1 MTENAN
7 KVPRRKR
14 RRRSRFTSLED
25 ESGANGGPAVNVEV
39 DSKTFIPKDQSAAP
53 INPAVKALRAQ
64 VASSLQ
70 QKKASIVENGKPV
83 DEHGSART
91 VSMNS
96 VRSGKRQ
103 RRSRFSGPD
112 PSFASKPEL
121 TSTAFTQSLP
131 LFAPFAPSDREKLP
145 PRDID
150 PLSIPIRPVSTA
162 EINRNEHKRRKLNA
176 VLKISKN
183 DLLDKDPARNPF
195 YDPMI
200 KQTIS
205 RSRPPREIKFVPQGE
220 IAAQAERKR
229 EAVRVQ
235 ARREEYRKRLAE
247 GEGELPVLPPLSKD
261 LRVKD
266 ATVPEWE
273 WWDLPF
279 VSKQDGNPGTNMDGG
294 VKMAEDF
301 TLREDRI
308 THYIHHPPLI
318 EPSVPKKPLPVL
330 PLMLTKKE
338 SKKLRRQRRQEAQK
352 EKQEMIALGL
362 MPPPPPKVKLS
373 NMRRVLLTEVTADPT
388 KVEQEVRE
396 QIDERKRK
404 HEQANEARK
413 KSGEERREAAR
424 EKLAEDRKAG
434 LFAAVYRVGH
444 VHAGHKFKISVN
456 ARQLGM
462 TGLLVVYSAFHVVV
476 VEGGEK
482 GLRKFKK
489 LMLRRIKWS
498 DDLNEES
505 LEQKKVSPNDE
516 TGQQQD
522 KSKKDCVLV
531 WEGRIPE
538 ASFEQFQLISLPN
551 DTDTRSFFR
560 KHGVE
565 HYWELC
571 EQASPTGNEN
581 LGVRKLE

>member
-7 KVPRRKR
+7 KVASRKR

-25 ESGANGGPAVNVEV
+25 EGDANGGPAVNSE
-39 DSKTFIPKDQSAAP
+39 QSVAP

-64 VASSLQ
+64 VASTLQ
-70 QKKASIVENGKPV
+70 QKKASIAANGAVEEN
-83 DEHGSART
+83 GSARNT
-91 VSMNS
+91 SVSS

-121 TSTAFTQSLP
+121 TSTASTQQLP
-131 LFAPFAPSDREKLP
+131 LFAPFALNNAEQPPS
-145 PRDID
+145 RDID

-162 EINRNEHKRRKLNA
+162 EINRNEQKRRKLKA
-176 VLKISKN
+176 VLRISKN
-183 DLLDKDPARNPF
+183 DLLDKDPTRNPF
-195 YDPMI
+195 YDPTI

-247 GEGELPVLPPLSKD
+247 GEGDLPVLPPLSKD

-279 VSKQDGNPGTNMDGG
+279 VFKEEGNSGTDLNGNLKMVQDFN
-294 VKMAEDF
+294 
-301 TLREDRI
+301 LREDRI
-308 THYIHHPPLI
+308 THYIHHPPPI
-318 EPSVPKKPLPVL
+318 EPSVPKKPPPVL

-352 EKQEMIALGL
+352 EKHEMIALGL

-373 NMRRVLLTEVTADPT
+373 NMRRVLLTEATADPT
-388 KVEQEVRE
+388 KVEQEVRK
-396 QIDERKRK
+396 QIDDRKRK

-424 EKLAEDRKAG
+424 EKLAEDRKAA

-462 TGLLVVYSAFHVVV
+462 TGLLVVYSAFHVIV

-482 GLRKFKK
+482 ALRKFKK
-489 LMLRRIKWS
+489 LMLRRIRWN
-498 DDLNEES
+498 DGLNEET
-505 LEQKKVSPNDE
+505 LEQETVFPNNGGD
-516 TGQQQD
+516 QQQNN
-522 KSKKDCVLV
+522 SKKDCVLV
-531 WEGRIPE
+531 WEGRIPD
-538 ASFEQFQLISLPN
+538 ACFEQFQVISLPN
-551 DTDTRSFFR
+551 DTDSRTFFR

-571 EQASPTGNEN
+571 AQASPAGNEN
-581 LGVRKLE
+581 LGVRKLD